1 MTAQPTTIDGMS
13 SITLPAN
20 ASRPK
25 VHRLPPAS
33 LYVAPKKRRPVR
45 LVVAGTTLLVL
56 GVGSFLGSKQPAEII
71 NGNTQH
77 AAMLPAISVGP
88 EATEDLSIIRNATNA
103 LSHTIGDAQAASA
116 GKANKVITLHNNSDT
131 IVGQMAKI
139 PSQNE
144 SITEVKPANEVDK
157 QGSRDLFSIVN
168 KY

>member
-1 MTAQPTTIDGMS
+1 
-13 SITLPAN
+13 
-20 ASRPK
+20 
-25 VHRLPPAS
+25 
-33 LYVAPKKRRPVR
+33 
-45 LVVAGTTLLVL
+45 
-56 GVGSFLGSKQPAEII
+56 
-71 NGNTQH
+71 
-77 AAMLPAISVGP
+77 MLPAISVGP